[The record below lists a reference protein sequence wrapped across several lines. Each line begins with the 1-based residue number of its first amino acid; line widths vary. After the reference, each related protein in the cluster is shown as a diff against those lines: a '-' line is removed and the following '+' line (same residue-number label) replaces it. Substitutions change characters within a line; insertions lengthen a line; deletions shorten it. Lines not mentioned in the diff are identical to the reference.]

1 MRRSTDR
8 ILTTHV
14 GSLVRPPALIEA
26 MRRLDAGEALDPAEF
41 GQLLRDSVRAVVREQ
56 AANGVDVPSDGE
68 FGKRGWTGYVVER
81 LAGVEMR
88 RREGVFAPG
97 PGRDRRD
104 FAEFYAEY
112 DKIQRAHWL
121 PPESATA
128 VASRGAALGTA
139 VSWAA
144 VGPLGYKGQDV
155 LQRDIGNFK
164 AALTAAGVE
173 EGFMP
178 VAAPGS
184 AIAGRLNEYYPD
196 DASFLYA
203 LSDALSVEYHTIAD
217 AGLLLQIDDAFL
229 PTEYDRI
236 DFDGDM
242 AAYKRFAQGRVEALN
257 HALSGIPRD
266 RVRYHVCWGSWNGP
280 HSSDVPL
287 KDIIDLVLQVNAGA
301 YLIEAANPA
310 HEHEWQVWQTARLPD
325 GATLIPGVVTH
336 STHVLE
342 HPELVAQRLVRFA
355 NLVGKE
361 NLMAGTDCGFS
372 QNWDLVRT
380 HVSVQWAK
388 LRALA
393 EGARLASQ
401 QLWPR

>member
-1 MRRSTDR
+1 MKRSTDR

-26 MRRLDAGEALDPAEF
+26 MRRLDAGDPTEPAAYAT
-41 GQLLRDSVRAVVREQ
+41 LLRDSVQEVVRDQ

-81 LAGVEMR
+81 LSGVEPR
-88 RREGVFAPG
+88 LRQGVFAPG

-104 FAEFYAEY
+104 YSEFYAEY

-121 PPESATA
+121 PPESTVA
-128 VASRGAALGTA
+128 VTTPGARVGTA
-139 VSWAA
+139 MSWCA
-144 VGPLGYKGQDV
+144 VGALGYKGQDL
-155 LQRDIGNFK
+155 LQRDIANFK
-164 AALTAAGVE
+164 AGLSAAGLD

-203 LSDALSVEYHTIAD
+203 LSDALSVEYHAIAD

-242 AAYKRFAQGRVEALN
+242 AAYQRFSTGRIEALN
-257 HALSGIPRD
+257 HALQGIPRD

-280 HSSDVPL
+280 HSTDVPL

-301 YLIEAANPA
+301 YAIEAANPA
-310 HEHEWQVWQTARLPD
+310 HEHEWEVWQTARLPD
-325 GATLIPGVVTH
+325 GAILIPGVVTH

-342 HPELVAQRLVRFA
+342 HPDLVAQRLVRFA

-372 QNWDLVRT
+372 QNWDLIRT
-380 HVSVQWAK
+380 HVTVQWAK
-388 LRALA
+388 LRSLA
-393 EGARLASQ
+393 EGARRASA
-401 QLWPR
+401 QLWA

>member
-1 MRRSTDR
+1 MKRSTDR

-14 GSLVRPPALIEA
+14 GSLVRPPALIDA
-26 MRRLDAGEALDPAEF
+26 MRRLDAGDPLPQPEYET
-41 GQLLRDSVRAVVREQ
+41 LLRDSVRDVVRAQ
-56 AANGVDVPSDGE
+56 ASKGVDVPSDGE

-81 LAGVEMR
+81 LSGVEPR
-88 RREGVFAPG
+88 LREGVFAPG
-97 PGRDRRD
+97 WGRDRRD
-104 FAEFYAEY
+104 YSEFYAEY

-121 PPESATA
+121 PPESTAA
-128 VASRGAALGTA
+128 VADRSARMGTA
-139 VSWAA
+139 MSWCA
-144 VGPLGYKGQDV
+144 VGPLGYKGGDL
-155 LQRDIGNFK
+155 LQRDIANFK
-164 AALTAAGVE
+164 AGLAAAGLD

-184 AIAGRLNEYYPD
+184 AIAGRLNEHYTD
-196 DASFLYA
+196 EASFLYA

-217 AGLLLQIDDAFL
+217 AGLLLQVDDAFL

-242 AAYKRFAQGRVEALN
+242 AAYRRFSMGRIEALN
-257 HALSGIPRD
+257 HALQGIPLD

-287 KDIIDLVLQVNAGA
+287 RDIVDLVLQVNAGA
-301 YLIEAANPA
+301 YAIEAANPA
-310 HEHEWQVWQTARLPD
+310 HEHEWEVWQAAKLPD
-325 GATLIPGVVTH
+325 GVTLIPGVVTH

-342 HPELVAQRLVRFA
+342 HPELVAQRLERFA

-372 QNWDLVRT
+372 QNWDLIRT
-380 HVSVQWAK
+380 HVTVQWAK

-393 EGARLASQ
+393 EGARIASER
-401 QLWPR
+401 LWRK

>member
-1 MRRSTDR
+1 MKRSTDR

-14 GSLVRPPALIEA
+14 GSLVRPPALIDA
-26 MRRLDAGEALDPAEF
+26 MRRLDAGDPLPQPEYET
-41 GQLLRDSVRAVVREQ
+41 LLRDSVRDVVRDQ

-81 LAGVEMR
+81 LSGVEPR
-88 RREGVFAPG
+88 LREGVFAPG
-97 PGRDRRD
+97 WGRDRRD
-104 FAEFYAEY
+104 YAEFYAEY

-121 PPESATA
+121 PPESTAA
-128 VASRGAALGTA
+128 VADRGARMGTA
-139 VSWAA
+139 MSWCA
-144 VGPLGYKGQDV
+144 VAPLGYKGGDL
-155 LQRDIGNFK
+155 LQRDIANFK
-164 AALTAAGVE
+164 AGLAAAGVE

-184 AIAGRLNEYYPD
+184 AIAGRLNEYYQD

-203 LSDALSVEYHTIAD
+203 LTDALAVEYHAIAD
-217 AGLLLQIDDAFL
+217 AGLLLQVDDAFL

-242 AAYKRFAQGRVEALN
+242 AAYRRFSMGRIEALN
-257 HALSGIPRD
+257 HALQGIPRD

-287 KDIIDLVLQVNAGA
+287 REIVDLVLQVNAGA
-301 YLIEAANPA
+301 YAIEAANPA
-310 HEHEWQVWQTARLPD
+310 HEHEWEVWQTAKLPD

-342 HPELVAQRLVRFA
+342 HPELVAQRLERFA

-372 QNWDLVRT
+372 QNWDLIRT
-380 HVSVQWAK
+380 HVTVQWAK
-388 LRALA
+388 LRALS
-393 EGARLASQ
+393 EGARIASER
-401 QLWPR
+401 LWGK

>member
-1 MRRSTDR
+1 MKRSTDR

-14 GSLVRPPALIEA
+14 GSLVRPPALIDA
-26 MRRLDAGEALDPAEF
+26 MRRLDAGDPLPQPEYET
-41 GQLLRDSVRAVVREQ
+41 LLRDSVRGVVQDQ
-56 AANGVDVPSDGE
+56 ATNGVDVPSDGE

-81 LAGVEMR
+81 LSGVEPR
-88 RREGVFAPG
+88 LREGVFAPTW
-97 PGRDRRD
+97 GRDRRD
-104 FAEFYAEY
+104 FNEFYQEY

-121 PPESATA
+121 PPESSAA
-128 VASRGAALGTA
+128 VADRGARMGTA
-139 VSWAA
+139 MSWCAT
-144 VGPLGYKGQDV
+144 GPLGYKGGDL
-155 LQRDIGNFK
+155 LQRDVANFK
-164 AALTAAGVE
+164 AALAAAGVE

-196 DASFLYA
+196 EPSFLYA
-203 LSDALSVEYHTIAD
+203 LSDALSVEYHAIAD
-217 AGLLLQIDDAFL
+217 AGLLLQVDDAFL

-242 AAYKRFAQGRVEALN
+242 AAYRRFSMGRIEALN
-257 HALSGIPRD
+257 HALQGIPRD

-287 KDIIDLVLQVNAGA
+287 KEIVDLVLQVNAGA
-301 YLIEAANPA
+301 YAIEAANPA
-310 HEHEWQVWQTARLPD
+310 HEHEWEVWQTTKLPD
-325 GATLIPGVVTH
+325 GVTLIPGVVTH

-342 HPELVAQRLVRFA
+342 NPELVAQRLIRFA

-372 QNWDLVRT
+372 QNWDLIRT
-380 HVSVQWAK
+380 HVTVQWAK

-393 EGARLASQ
+393 EGARLASER
-401 QLWPR
+401 LWA